1 MNFDTPELVGGGALG
16 ALMLALRLALAWVER
31 GNRKR
36 MEAAKSVPPS
46 PSHSVPPPA
55 ADRALLARL
64 DRAEQHD
71 ALVAA
76 LFKGQAEL
84 VDTQRK
90 LDVLR
95 EENYRLAVRDRAKD
109 DEIARLRLKL
119 KADEMAIG
127 VLREQLSHVEQER
140 DTAVSEKE
148 CLAADLRRA
157 LLVKPPG

>member
-76 LFKGQAEL
+76 LFKGQVEL

-127 VLREQLSHVEQER
+127 VLREQLQHSEQER
-140 DTAVSEKE
+140 AQ
-148 CLAADLRRA
+148 LASDVQRLSS
-157 LLVKPPG
+157 LVARPPER

>member
-1 MNFDTPELVGGGALG
+1 MNIADDGPAAGASIVGVLYAIGHIAVVVSKWLK
-16 ALMLALRLALAWVER
+16 ER
-31 GNRKR
+31 ERKR
-36 MEAAKSVPPS
+36 AMSSVPPTAL
-46 PSHSVPPPA
+46 PPPPPA
-55 ADRALLARL
+55 VDRAVLARL

-76 LFKGQAEL
+76 LFKGQVEL

-127 VLREQLSHVEQER
+127 VLREQLQHSEQER
-140 DTAVSEKE
+140 AQ
-148 CLAADLRRA
+148 LASDVQRLSS
-157 LLVKPPG
+157 LVAQSHRE